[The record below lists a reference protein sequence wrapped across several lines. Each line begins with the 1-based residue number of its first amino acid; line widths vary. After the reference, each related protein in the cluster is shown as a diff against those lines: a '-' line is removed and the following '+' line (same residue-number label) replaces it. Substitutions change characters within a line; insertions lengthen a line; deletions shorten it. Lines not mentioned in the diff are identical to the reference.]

1 MNKFYQK
8 YRRKISV
15 FSIFVIVLVIIN
27 VFVAYDYELY
37 NDSII
42 KIIKVTDQVEG
53 IKNGPNAEK
62 ECYYVQNI
70 IGKVMNGAFQG
81 SVVEFENRYSYS
93 RITSDRYQRGMS
105 LFVKLTDS
113 GENLSVSVLGEK
125 RDTYVVM
132 LLSFLIFLIIAVA
145 GTRGVTSLI
154 SLIINIG
161 VVAGAFYMYEK
172 GTNILQ
178 LCIAMLIIFGICSL
192 LLANGLNKQT
202 ITAILAS
209 AISIIILYMIYK
221 VVLLNTK
228 EPEYLMQNYISG
240 ADKLPEIFMAGT
252 LIGGFG
258 AILDVAISMT
268 TSVNEVIKK
277 TPDITNRELIHSM
290 REISYDVMGTMI
302 NVLFFTYISGC
313 MPMLIL
319 RLKNSFSIFIILE
332 LYLTL
337 EIIRFL
343 VGSIGIVLTIL
354 ISGLISLLAYRK
366 KGVGSD

>member
-1 MNKFYQK
+1 MNKVYEK
-8 YRRKISV
+8 YKKKFCM
-15 FSIFVIVLVIIN
+15 FSILIIVLVITN
-27 VFVAYDYELY
+27 FWVKYDYAMY
-37 NDSII
+37 HDSII
-42 KIIKVTDQVEG
+42 KIIKVTDQVERV
-53 IKNGPNAEK
+53 KSGPNGEK
-62 ECYYVQNI
+62 ECYYVQKI
-70 IGKVMNGAFQG
+70 IGKVMNGAYQG
-81 SVVEFENRYSYS
+81 SAVEFENRYSYS
-93 RITSDRYQRGMS
+93 RITSDRYLRGMR
-105 LFVKLTDS
+105 LFADLSDS
-113 GENLSVSVLGEK
+113 GEKLSVSVLGEK

-132 LLSFLIFLIIAVA
+132 LLSFLIFLVIAVA

-154 SLIINIG
+154 SLTINIG
-161 VVAGAFYMYEK
+161 VVAGAFYMYER

-192 LLANGLNKQT
+192 LLANGWNKQT

-209 AISIIILYMIYK
+209 AISIIILYIIYK
-221 VVLLNTK
+221 GVLLNTK

-240 ADKLPEIFMAGT
+240 ADDLPEIFMAGT

-258 AILDVAISMT
+258 AILDVAISIT

-277 TPDITNRELIHSM
+277 TPDITNREFIHSM

-319 RLKNSFSIFIILE
+319 RWKNNVSIFIILE

-354 ISGLISLLAYRK
+354 ISGSISLLAYRK